1 VWRRRTKH
9 PVFRPGGISYLRIP
23 AWIFGK
29 KGDDPPAGLVRDID
43 PDADTSFG
51 NRMKDEIKNAP
62 EFDET
67 RYHDQGYREEL
78 GRYYNRGAMPQD
90 VGR

>member
-1 VWRRRTKH
+1 MA
-9 PVFRPGGISYLRIP
+9 PPDEAPGLQAGGISYLRIP

-62 EFDET
+62 EFDES
-67 RYHDQGYREEL
+67 RYRESDYRNEVGTYYGPGGAGYRET
-78 GRYYNRGAMPQD
+78 P
-90 VGR
+90 